1 MGVPLVQ
8 IDTFQYHPS
17 GGVYPEQLVGA
28 LVTEGIRSEGGH
40 LVNAKGERFVN
51 ELDTRDV
58 VSSSIIKECE
68 EGRGVRTPAG
78 RLGVWLD
85 TPLLDVEHGTGTLDK
100 HFPAMVRQYERYQVD
115 IRKDP
120 VLIYPTLHYQNGGV
134 KIDVKGE
141 TPAHNLFV
149 AGEASGGLHGR
160 NRLMGNSLLDL
171 MVFGKRAG
179 QTAAER
185 AKSSQ
190 TSSCVIR
197 ADLTH
202 GVASLYA
209 TSLEVNIS
217 LLCKEGLKEVET
229 SILAK
234 LSKTQRTIMNIHE
247 FQAKQ
252 LFAQFGIPVPK
263 GKEIKNARAAEKWA
277 AALETSVYVVK
288 AQIHAGGRGKAG
300 GVKLTKNREE
310 VPGLAQELIGK
321 TLVTHQTGPKGRK
334 VRRLL
339 IEEGAGI
346 EKELYL
352 SLLVDRDSGFP
363 TFIASTEGGME
374 IEEVAEHTPEKVLKE
389 SIDPAVGFQGYN
401 GRNLAFGL
409 GLPDLEPAVVK
420 PFQQMLDNLYR
431 LFMEKNASL
440 VEINPLVI
448 TTDKRLIA
456 LDGKV
461 SFDDNSL
468 YKHPDVQKFRDL
480 HEEEPLEIEAGKNNL
495 NYVKLDGDIGCMVN
509 GAGLAMATMDVI
521 KLAGSEPA
529 NFLDVGGGA
538 TKETVAAGFRILL
551 KDKKVK
557 GVFINIFGGI
567 VRCERIAHGVIDAAK
582 EVGIKLPVVVRLQ
595 GTNAEEGRKLLAESG
610 LKVEGVADLWE
621 AAQRIVALR
630 KKKK

>member
-1 MGVPLVQ
+1 
-8 IDTFQYHPS
+8 
-17 GGVYPEQLVGA
+17 
-28 LVTEGIRSEGGH
+28 
-40 LVNAKGERFVN
+40 
-51 ELDTRDV
+51 
-58 VSSSIIKECE
+58 
-68 EGRGVRTPAG
+68 
-78 RLGVWLD
+78 
-85 TPLLDVEHGTGTLDK
+85 
-100 HFPAMVRQYERYQVD
+100 
-115 IRKDP
+115 
-120 VLIYPTLHYQNGGV
+120 
-134 KIDVKGE
+134 
-141 TPAHNLFV
+141 
-149 AGEASGGLHGR
+149 
-160 NRLMGNSLLDL
+160 
-171 MVFGKRAG
+171 
-179 QTAAER
+179 
-185 AKSSQ
+185 
-190 TSSCVIR
+190 
-197 ADLTH
+197 
-202 GVASLYA
+202 
-209 TSLEVNIS
+209 
-217 LLCKEGLKEVET
+217 
-229 SILAK
+229 
-234 LSKTQRTIMNIHE
+234 MNIHE

-263 GKEIKNARAAEKWA
+263 GKECKNPRAAEKWA
-277 AALETSVYVVK
+277 AALQTPVYVVK

-310 VPGLAQELIGK
+310 VPVIAKELIGK
-321 TLVTHQTGPKGRK
+321 TRVTHQTGPKGRK

-346 EKELYL
+346 AKELYL
-352 SLLVDRDSGFP
+352 SLLVDRYTGWP
-363 TFIASTEGGME
+363 TFIASTEGGMD
-374 IEEVAEHTPEKVLKE
+374 IEEVAEHMPEKVLKE

-409 GLPDLEPAVVK
+409 GLPTLEPAVVK
-420 PFQQMLDNLYR
+420 PFLQMLENLYR

-448 TTDKRLIA
+448 TTDKRLVA
-456 LDGKV
+456 LDGKMT
-461 SFDDNSL
+461 FDDNAL
-468 YKHPDVQKFRDL
+468 FKHSDVQAFRDL
-480 HEEEPLEIEAGKNNL
+480 NEEEPLEIEAGKHNL

-557 GVFINIFGGI
+557 GIFINIFGGI

-610 LKVEGVADLWE
+610 LKVEGIADLWE

-630 KKKK
+630 KKK